1 MSASLAIAQILLST
15 LLVAVTLI
23 WGIRRYRRSNRHRR
37 STFKVQ
43 AYLLWCLSGCIALS
57 SFVPMAYLY
66 TEHLWFESVGYADVF
81 WKLQKTRWGIFGAC
95 FIVAVGFMNVNA
107 AIANILCPESREF
120 SRWTHTRT
128 FSFHRTV
135 FCIIFFAAL
144 ILATPMLLLDD
155 TFLRYQNRPVAENGQ
170 PMAQLESET
179 AAAEST
185 PIRSEGGEGAAKVVG
200 AAEATHLFGKHRY
213 FYLFTFPLYRWLSLW
228 IEIMLWT
235 TCVIVGLLYNFYY
248 RRDAHTMAR
257 VKRHIIFHGSILW
270 LMLLAAGFWRAYV
283 NLWSKVYTSPLSDS
297 LAAFHGLFYVDAKLA
312 GATHL
317 YSGVL
322 IGVGI
327 AVLINLF
334 WRKRLVWYLTVGI
347 WGASY
352 LLLIHAYP
360 IAVHWLEVRQYTFA
374 QEETYLERHIEDTRR
389 AFELDT
395 IAELDRVKG
404 LATLDMVERNA
415 EVKDNVQLWDRR
427 VLYEALRDG
436 QIEPH
441 FNFHPYTDV
450 DRYLVNG
457 EYRQVLIA
465 AREIDPDDITDWERR
480 KLVFTRGYGVCVAP
494 VNEFVENGLPNFWV
508 KGTPVT
514 SEYPE
519 LTVER
524 PHIYY
529 GEMTHE
535 YAIVNTQ
542 HTEHD
547 PPDVPTHEYNGE
559 GGVPLGGWFRR
570 LCFSVRFDFLPIL
583 RSKHLTPESRVMF
596 WRKIGTR
603 RAKKL
608 VADRVSHIAPFLN
621 YDPDP
626 YVVINKGELWWI
638 IDFYVTSRYYPNA
651 QIYTDDM
658 TELIAREQYA
668 EPHFKRFNYIRNSG
682 VAVVNAYTGAVN
694 FYAIKAD
701 EEITRTYQQAFPNLF
716 KPIAQMPEG
725 LKAHLRY
732 PDYLTRI
739 QAKMYGDY
747 HQETADFF
755 NKGKRWHIPKEAY
768 YSERADQEMM
778 PYYAMLKLPQE
789 ESVEFVNMIP
799 FTPPKK
805 VNLMKAWLVARCD
818 AANYGQRIAYI
829 LPEQESVIGPTQVEE
844 DINKAFSD
852 RFLGWKTAND
862 VIRGNLL
869 IIPIED
875 SLFYIEAIYLQPKRT
890 EDTDPDDTKQSRPR
904 LAVVVVKADASE
916 LAAAATFELALEQI
930 FLGQK
935 VGAQP
940 TSAEGEAPPTLWEL
954 VEKGMTAAEE
964 SRQIFQEVLDALK
977 ATEQQK

>member
-37 STFKVQ
+37 GTFKVQ

-66 TEHLWFESVGYADVF
+66 TENLWFESVGYADVF

-95 FIVAVGFMNVNA
+95 FIVAVGFMNANA

-155 TFLRYQNRPVAENGQ
+155 TFLRYQNQPVAENGQ
-170 PMAQLESET
+170 PIAQLESET
-179 AAAEST
+179 AAEV
-185 PIRSEGGEGAAKVVG
+185 GEEEVKKGRAAKS
-200 AAEATHLFGKHRY
+200 THLFGKHRS

-235 TCVIVGLLYNFYY
+235 TCVVVGLLYNFYY

-270 LMLLAAGFWRAYV
+270 LMLLAVGLWRAYV

-374 QEETYLERHIEDTRR
+374 QEEIYLERHIEDTRR

-519 LTVER
+519 LTIER

-535 YAIVNTQ
+535 YAIVNTK

-608 VADRVSHIAPFLN
+608 VADRASHIAPFLN

-626 YVVINKGELWWI
+626 YVVIDNGELWWI

-658 TELIAREQYA
+658 TELIAREQYE

-701 EEITRTYQQAFPNLF
+701 EEITRTYQKAFPNLF

-778 PYYAMLKLPQE
+778 PYYAMLKLPKE

-818 AANYGQRIAYI
+818 PANYGQRIAYI

-904 LAVVVVKADASE
+904 LAVVVVKAGASE

-940 TSAEGEAPPTLWEL
+940 PSAEGEAPPTLWEL